1 VLFCLALVALF
12 AWTLATAQGFRAQ
25 ARLFPTII
33 AAVGLGF
40 ALLQLVLEVRKTV
53 VTPTGAEPA
62 VQFVP
67 PAVPFVP
74 IEEDEDA
81 GTATPELPPNVR
93 RQRTLAILGWVL
105 IFAGA
110 AWLIGFTPSV
120 LLCVL
125 AYLRIDARESWR
137 TSIIYAVACGGIF
150 YGLFER
156 AIRIPFE
163 EGFLVTLLLDN
174 LAL

>member
-1 VLFCLALVALF
+1 MRLNARVLFCLALVALF

-40 ALLQLVLEVRKTV
+40 ALLQLVLEVRKT
-53 VTPTGAEPA
+53 TAAPTGAE
-62 VQFVP
+62 

-81 GTATPELPPNVR
+81 ASATTELPPSVR

-125 AYLRIDARESWR
+125 AYERIDARESWR